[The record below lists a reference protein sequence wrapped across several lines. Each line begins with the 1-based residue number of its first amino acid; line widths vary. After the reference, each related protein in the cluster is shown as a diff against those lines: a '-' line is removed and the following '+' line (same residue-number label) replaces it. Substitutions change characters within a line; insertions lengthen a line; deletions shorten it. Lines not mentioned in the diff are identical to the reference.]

1 MIEEHYHHGIFSWNL
16 ATEIQ
21 ESEEFIVLKF
31 KKFKTEIFN
40 IIIKKERISVILSFF
55 IMCRLVRLAPL
66 GARQKTTRY
75 AGGHDYIFI
84 KKLFFL
90 LC

>member
-16 ATEIQ
+16 VTEIQ

-40 IIIKKERISVILSFF
+40 IMI
-55 IMCRLVRLAPL
+55 
-66 GARQKTTRY
+66 
-75 AGGHDYIFI
+75 D
-84 KKLFFL
+84 
-90 LC
+90 

>member
-40 IIIKKERISVILSFF
+40 IIIKKERISELHPKS
-55 IMCRLVRLAPL
+55 
-66 GARQKTTRY
+66 
-75 AGGHDYIFI
+75 
-84 KKLFFL
+84 
-90 LC
+90 

>member
-16 ATEIQ
+16 VTEIQ